1 MVGGG
6 GGGGGGVLDPHHPDE
21 LPPDDP
27 HHPEEEEVAIDDVHD
42 DDVHDD
48 EIVVEVLFSS
58 IGAELNNT
66 SCIMFVVFCTIQLL
80 AYWYSCWNT
89 NDRGQFTQ

>member
-27 HHPEEEEVAIDDVHD
+27 HHPEEEEEEVVIDDDSH
-42 DDVHDD
+42 
-48 EIVVEVLFSS
+48 VEGIGEEALFSS

-66 SCIMFVVFCTIQLL
+66 GCIMFVVFCTIQLL